1 MISFMKVF
9 TNIQSFNNDTADAI
23 TDQEVKSTQIETIQ
37 VDLNDQLL
45 EIIDVYYILNIISN
59 LLSTDLLEK
68 QKFDFNLILKT
79 NYEKQFKITDT
90 EDQIFHAIKI
100 TFNIY
105 KIVAIKAKSEF
116 KANQKFKE
124 KFKEKLTTDKKD
136 NKLKLSQ
143 LIY

>member
-45 EIIDVYYILNIISN
+45 EIKDVYYILNIISN

-116 KANQKFKE
+116 KAN
-124 KFKEKLTTDKKD
+124 
-136 NKLKLSQ
+136 
-143 LIY
+143 